1 MSDHRN
7 NIIRARMVAA
17 DCVADS
23 TQERV
28 SLLLRIK
35 LQSQLLIKQV
45 INNLAYSLSVRDAI
59 SELASILS
67 ATLVGLLESHQW
79 WRAGLFGNFLLSQY
93 KFFHHSATLVS
104 YSVHV
109 QTEAAAKSNPGP
121 HRRDVCARFETWWSD
136 PCQAPSPV
144 KTDDQRNSRQIN
156 RLSLLRNM
164 PSPHMANGLAC

>member
-67 ATLVGLLESHQW
+67 ATLVGLLESHQ
-79 WRAGLFGNFLLSQY
+79 
-93 KFFHHSATLVS
+93 
-104 YSVHV
+104 
-109 QTEAAAKSNPGP
+109 
-121 HRRDVCARFETWWSD
+121 
-136 PCQAPSPV
+136 
-144 KTDDQRNSRQIN
+144 
-156 RLSLLRNM
+156 
-164 PSPHMANGLAC
+164 